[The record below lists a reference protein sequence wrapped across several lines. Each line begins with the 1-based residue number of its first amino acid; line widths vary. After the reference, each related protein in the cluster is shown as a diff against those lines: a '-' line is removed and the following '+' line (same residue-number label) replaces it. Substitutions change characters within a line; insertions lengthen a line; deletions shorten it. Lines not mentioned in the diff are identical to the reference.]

1 MEKIWYRRSEWI
13 WVLAATFRKDATNV
27 NSNRI
32 RSLQKWIWWVFR
44 SPRAVMPRS
53 KPSYEYQS
61 QRTGCSGQDSG
72 LWSRRLF
79 QRFKIKFQLSFV
91 VIFSLPVVQFAL
103 RFFYFKQKYSLSLRI
118 HTWAHGNASVSES
131 LSFTEN
137 VPYVEAHAQINCVR
151 RCGNRSNR
159 WFP

>member
-1 MEKIWYRRSEWI
+1 MIQKIRMDMSI
-13 WVLAATFRKDATNV
+13 G
-27 NSNRI
+27 SNI
-32 RSLQKWIWWVFR
+32 QKTGSGHCKNESDGYSDLQEQLCQDWNQ
-44 SPRAVMPRS
+44 
-53 KPSYEYQS
+53 SYEYQS

-79 QRFKIKFQLSFV
+79 QRFKIKFHLSFV
-91 VIFSLPVVQFAL
+91 VIFSLPVVQFTL

-151 RCGNRSNR
+151 RCGNTGNC
-159 WFP
+159 WFPAKWRL